1 MITLS
6 AASFKTS
13 TTEKNNQSAFYIAEA
28 GLNYQEQQLKN
39 KIIKIYEANNV
50 ETEDD
55 FIRELSSDVLFPDA
69 TYDDFEQENA
79 YAELSVEKLSDY
91 QFKIYSKGYV
101 GKESR
106 SLSRVV
112 EVEWQDKYQ
121 FIEENIQSEF
131 QHFSV
136 FSSDS
141 FLLIID

>member
-13 TTEKNNQSAFYIAEA
+13 TTEKNNQSAFYIVEA

-39 KIIKIYEANNV
+39 KVIKIYEANNV

-69 TYDDFEQENA
+69 TYNDFEQENTN
-79 YAELSVEKLSDY
+79 EDINDEKLSDY
-91 QFKIYSKGYV
+91 QIKIYSKENV

-106 SLSRVV
+106 SLSRVDGV
-112 EVEWQDKYQ
+112 KWQDKYQ
-121 FIEENIQSEF
+121 FIEEN
-131 QHFSV
+131 V
-136 FSSDS
+136 PA
-141 FLLIID
+141 